1 MMNSRELKPLFAAAA
16 TAMMFSSATLLAD
29 RVKLRSGQMVDG
41 SFVSA
46 DVKSVRLL
54 LANGS
59 LAEVPLGDIASVDFS
74 PRKAP
79 PPPAPNPARAPAP
92 ITIPHGTALNV
103 RLTQAIDV
111 DATQAGAT
119 FKSLLDDPVMM
130 GGAVVLPRGAAVIVQ
145 AVKVQQAGKMKGS
158 DAITLKANSIAFG
171 GRRYDIVTAQVESKS
186 AGEGKKTGRKVGA
199 GAGLGAVIGGIAGG
213 GTGAAI
219 GAAAGAAT
227 GAVVASQGTAH
238 LTLPAETRLQFT
250 LSAAVAIQP

>member
-1 MMNSRELKPLFAAAA
+1 MQPMQFRRLFAA
-16 TAMMFSSATLLAD
+16 SVSAILLLAGSMLSAD

-46 DVKSVRLL
+46 DAKSVRVL

-79 PPPAPNPARAPAP
+79 PPPPPDPARAPTP
-92 ITIPHGTALNV
+92 ITIPQGTVLNV
-103 RLTQAIDV
+103 RLTQAV
-111 DATQAGAT
+111 EADATQAGAT

-130 GGAVVLPRGAAVIVQ
+130 GGAVVLPRGAAVVVQ
-145 AVKVQQAGKMKGS
+145 AVKVEQAGKMKGS

-186 AGEGKKTGRKVGA
+186 AGEGKKTGRKVAG

-250 LSAAVAIQP
+250 LSAAVAVQP